1 MVSLFRSVPD
11 HRVTARCIYPL
22 SDLLTIALLTFICGG
37 EDYVDMSEF
46 AHTRARDFGLLVRL
60 HAHNVITC
68 QPLARSSSSFCWSR
82 SLFRSI
88 FACQNAVLVFGSTNC
103 LHPSCPCQKQPLTNI
118 AVLYLRI
125 TMSGLPCTLLTFN
138 RYLYPCIH
146 SHFLT
151 ANSGFVP
158 LLRIC
163 DIQLWRCCGVII
175 SGIVINC
182 GTNYALV
189 I

>member
-1 MVSLFRSVPD
+1 MDDVLFQERQTWCPIIINKLWFSA
-11 HRVTARCIYPL
+11 TATCCI
-22 SDLLTIALLTFICGG
+22 
-37 EDYVDMSEF
+37 VDSIWSF
-46 AHTRARDFGLLVRL
+46 VRL

-68 QPLARSSSSFCWSR
+68 QPLARSSSSFCRSR

-88 FACQNAVLVFGSTNC
+88 FACQNAVFVFGSTNS

-125 TMSGLPCTLLTFN
+125 TISGFPSTLLTFS
-138 RYLYPCIH
+138 RYLYPCVH
-146 SHFLT
+146 SHFRT
-151 ANSGFVP
+151 AISGIVP

-163 DIQLWRCCGVII
+163 DIQRWRCWGVRI
-175 SGIVINC
+175 SGIIKNC
-182 GTNYALV
+182 DTNYTSV